1 MKKTLEE
8 KLTKIVIDFKTN
20 PLMKGSIFFNE
31 DEEYVSLDDYS
42 VGLLEGNN
50 EEQSIWIKKDGTLC
64 FDPMDIPEY
73 NDFFGWTLPLNIEQQ
88 ELVTKT
94 CKLIKEAYE
103 SGS

>member
-1 MKKTLEE
+1 MTENLKE
-8 KLTKIVIDFKTN
+8 KLTKIISDLIQN
-20 PLMKGSIFFNE
+20 PIMEGTIFFQE
-31 DEEYVSLDDYS
+31 ERDSIYDDEII
-42 VGLLEGNN
+42 LLEGNN

-73 NDFFGWTLPLNIEQQ
+73 NDFFGCTLRLNIEQQ

>member
-1 MKKTLEE
+1 MTENLKE
-8 KLTKIVIDFKTN
+8 KLTKIITDLIQN
-20 PLMKGSIFFNE
+20 PIMEGTIFFQE
-31 DEEYVSLDDYS
+31 ERDSIYDDEII
-42 VGLLEGNN
+42 LLEGNN

-73 NDFFGWTLPLNIEQQ
+73 NDFFGCTLRLNIEQQ

>member
-1 MKKTLEE
+1 MEGT
-8 KLTKIVIDFKTN
+8 
-20 PLMKGSIFFNE
+20 IFFQE
-31 DEEYVSLDDYS
+31 ERDSIYDDEII
-42 VGLLEGNN
+42 LLEGNN

-73 NDFFGWTLPLNIEQQ
+73 NDFFGCTLRLNIEQQ